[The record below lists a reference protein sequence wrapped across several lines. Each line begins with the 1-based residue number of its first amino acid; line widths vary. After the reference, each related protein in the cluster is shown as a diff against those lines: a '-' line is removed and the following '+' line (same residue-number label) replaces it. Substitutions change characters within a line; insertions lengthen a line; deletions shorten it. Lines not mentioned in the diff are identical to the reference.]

1 MLKAGDKAPLFTLK
15 DQNNHD
21 VSLSDF
27 LGKKVVLY
35 FYPKDMTPGCTKQ
48 ACSFRDLTQDLRALN
63 VVILGVSM
71 DDVNTHQQFIKKE
84 NLPFT
89 LLSDPEKKAINQYD
103 VWGEKNNYGKKYM
116 GLIRSTFIIDEN
128 GIIIKTFYRASSS
141 TNAEKVLKFLKES

>member
-63 VVILGVSM
+63 VVVLGVSM
-71 DDVNTHQQFIKKE
+71 DDANAHQQFIKKE

-103 VWGEKNNYGKKYM
+103 VWGEKNNYGKKSLLM
-116 GLIRSTFIIDEN
+116 
-128 GIIIKTFYRASSS
+128 KTALF
-141 TNAEKVLKFLKES
+141 